1 MPSRASFSPAAE
13 RCHSSHRTWVEPVI
27 TLPDS
32 VCGPSEVTL
41 MRLYEVLDTR
51 PAANHS
57 LAISRC
63 NTVAKPG
70 INLRSSTPEVAV
82 VLMRSR

>member
-13 RCHSSHRTWVEPVI
+13 RCHSSHRIWVEPVI

-32 VCGPSEVTL
+32 VCSSSEVTL